1 VTGEKK
7 LAEENK
13 ISDLSEQIVYFWDNV
28 EYKRKIDILKY
39 KGNID
44 MLFNREKR
52 RAEEVIHD
60 KFRHFVYSVKVDEK
74 RNRLQIK
81 TIYPLSYT
89 TKLQYVDVI
98 DHYLLILRKKTLE
111 YRVEYALDNVLVHGQ
126 KFVFK
131 DN

>member
-1 VTGEKK
+1 MSF
-7 LAEENK
+7 ENK
-13 ISDLSEQIVYFWDNV
+13 TMDLSEQIVYFFDHV
-28 EYKRKIDILKY
+28 EYKRKIDLDKY
-39 KGNID
+39 RGNID

-52 RAEEVIHD
+52 RAENAIHE
-60 KFRHFVYSVKVDEK
+60 KFYHFVYSVKVDEK

-89 TKLQYVDVI
+89 TKLQFADI
-98 DHYLLILRKKTLE
+98 IGHYLLILRKRTLD
-111 YRVEYALDNVLVHGQ
+111 YRVEYALDNVLVYGK

>member
-1 VTGEKK
+1 M
-7 LAEENK
+7 AEEKQNA
-13 ISDLSEQIVYFWDNV
+13 DLSEQIVYFWDHV
-28 EYKRKIDILKY
+28 EYKRKIDLLKY
-39 KGNID
+39 RGNID

-52 RAEEVIHD
+52 RAEEVIHY
-60 KFRHFVYSVKVDEK
+60 KFRHFVYTVELSEK

-81 TIYPLSYT
+81 AIYPLSYT
-89 TKLQYVDVI
+89 TKLQYIDII

>member
-1 VTGEKK
+1 M
-7 LAEENK
+7 AEEKQNA
-13 ISDLSEQIVYFWDNV
+13 DLSEQIVYFWDNV
-28 EYKRKIDILKY
+28 EYKRKIDLDKY
-39 KGNID
+39 RGNMD

-52 RAEEVIHD
+52 RAENAIHE
-60 KFRHFVYSVKVDEK
+60 KFYHFVYSVKVDEK
-74 RNRLQIK
+74 HNRLQIK

-89 TKLQYVDVI
+89 TKLQYIDII
-98 DHYLLILRKKTLE
+98 DHYILILRKKTLE

>member
-1 VTGEKK
+1 MKK
-7 LAEENK
+7 VSEENK
-13 ISDLSEQIVYFWDNV
+13 SADLSEQIVYFFDNV
-28 EYKRKIDILKY
+28 EYNRKIDILKY
-39 KGNID
+39 RGNID

-52 RAEEVIHD
+52 RAEEVIHK
-60 KFRHFVYSVKVDEK
+60 KFYHFVYSVKVDEK
-74 RNRLQIK
+74 RNRLQIN

-111 YRVEYALDNVLVHGQ
+111 YRVEYALDNVLVRGQ

>member
-1 VTGEKK
+1 MS
-7 LAEENK
+7 EENK
-13 ISDLSEQIVYFWDNV
+13 ISDLSEQIVYFFDHV
-28 EYKRKIDILKY
+28 EYKRKIDLDKY
-39 KGNID
+39 RGNID
-44 MLFNREKR
+44 MLFNQEKR
-52 RAEEVIHD
+52 RAENAIHE
-60 KFRHFVYSVKVDEK
+60 KFYHFVYSVNVDEK

-81 TIYPLSYT
+81 TIYPLSYI
-89 TKLQYVDVI
+89 TKLQYVDFI

>member
-1 VTGEKK
+1 MSEEKQN
-7 LAEENK
+7 A
-13 ISDLSEQIVYFWDNV
+13 DLTDQIVYFFDHV
-28 EYKRKIDILKY
+28 EYKRKIDLDLY
-39 KGNID
+39 RGNID

-52 RAEEVIHD
+52 RAEEAIHE
-60 KFRHFVYSVKVDEK
+60 KFYHFVYSVRVDEK

-89 TKLQYVDVI
+89 TKLQFADII
-98 DHYLLILRKKTLE
+98 DHYLLILRKRTLE
-111 YRVEYALDNVLVHGQ
+111 YRVEYALDNVLVYGK